1 MAAGDMANNGATFDA
16 QARYAALDE
25 RVTNLRTSMVN
36 LEGEMRSGF
45 TSLNSHLSSISSEMR
60 AGQKTAWPVIWSAIG
75 VSFAILIAIGSQAL
89 SPIRDSVADLKTSV
103 EARVTHQELDDRA
116 TRGSEDR
123 ARTEAALIDLRAKS
137 VARDEWMQQIHG
149 RDVEVAEL
157 GRRIEEIRQ
166 SLGNQYTTRDL
177 LLELQREVSDL
188 RQRVSGGAN

>member
-1 MAAGDMANNGATFDA
+1 MADDMSSGNGGTDPLY
-16 QARYAALDE
+16 ARLTE
-25 RVTNLRTSMVN
+25 RVENQGRDIVDLRSNMNT
-36 LEGEMRSGF
+36 GF
-45 TSLNSHLSSISSEMR
+45 RNVEAAIGQLSSEVRGNS
-60 AGQKTAWPVIWSAIG
+60 KTQWPVIWAAIG
-75 VSFAILIAIGSQAL
+75 VSFTILIAVGSQAI
-89 SPIRDSVADLKTSV
+89 SPIRDAVADLKTSV